1 MSKASRPSSLFEDTI
16 YSFSD
21 LPSCHTF
28 NADGVNIDYLL
39 YIQYDDSSRKT
50 ASLEFPITKLYDAVF
65 QQIVSFYHQNDFGE
79 GGLDVVRYLETTGL
93 VEMSEELSQK
103 VSDENFNYCVDI
115 SDRYQ
120 PKLLINIK
128 AQLNIFLNN
137 IRFLRELDAKFYFY
151 KAAKQSSGHALTK
164 EGDLS
169 VVQRNSLQEQ
179 AAKSYSQAINLC
191 NKDICVY
198 LILWLHAYRFSQSR
212 IACLQNPKN
221 KMFSHRYYGW
231 SQPKYSLDEGFQI
244 EFKTNFGFG
253 YSSYFYLVMYYK
265 DVQIF
270 NFLDWVDYGKA
281 NLSQMQK
288 YSVKYTNESLQD
300 EEEEGDDDTGRQ
312 DKKHETISNKLWI
325 RAIRDANNACA
336 LYLDD
341 EDKFVKEH
349 IIDNLEGMIARL
361 EKIID
366 TEDSEINS
374 SYRGFEYKF
383 SKYCV
388 SKEEIIRSKSMSVK
402 GYMISGVL
410 SFISEILKLENIFSV
425 NSYLERIFSLN
436 KKLQPM
442 LELEA
447 KRNEATKLSIEKEVN
462 SNREKMITIWTVG
475 NGTLSLKDLTYMKKK
490 SSLSSEDN
498 VIYEK
503 LQSEHESLS
512 LRSSKVLEDY
522 DNVKTILRNIKR
534 YSVSIEQYFNNN

>member
-1 MSKASRPSSLFEDTI
+1 MLTTVRPVGLPGDTI

-21 LPSCHTF
+21 LPSRHTF
-28 NADGVNIDYLL
+28 GAEGVNIDYLL
-39 YIQYDDSSRKT
+39 YIQYDEFSRKT
-50 ASLEFPITKLYDAVF
+50 ASLEFPIAKLYDDVF
-65 QQIVSFYHQNDFGE
+65 QKIVSLYSQNDFGE
-79 GGLDVVRYLETTGL
+79 GGLDVIRYLETTDL
-93 VEMSEELSQK
+93 VGMSEALSKK

-128 AQLNIFLNN
+128 EELNTFLNN
-137 IRFLRELDAKFYFY
+137 IRFLHDLDGKSYFY
-151 KAAKQSSGHALTK
+151 NAAKQQSGHARTN
-164 EGDLS
+164 EADLS
-169 VVQRNSLQEQ
+169 DIFRTLLQDE
-179 AAKSYSQAINLC
+179 AAKSYLQAINLC

-231 SQPKYSLDEGFQI
+231 SQPKYSLDEDFQI

-265 DVQIF
+265 NVQIF

-281 NLSQMQK
+281 SLSQMQK
-288 YSVKYTNESLQD
+288 YTIKYTDESLK
-300 EEEEGDDDTGRQ
+300 EEDNEITERP
-312 DKKHETISNKLWI
+312 DKKHGTISNDLWI
-325 RAIRDANNACA
+325 TAIQDANNACA
-336 LYLDD
+336 LYLED
-341 EDKFVKEH
+341 EDRFVKEN
-349 IIDNLEGMIARL
+349 IIDNLEGMITRL

-366 TEDSEINS
+366 TEDSKINS
-374 SYRGFEYKF
+374 NYRGFEYKF
-383 SKYCV
+383 SNYCV

-436 KKLQPM
+436 KKLKPM

-447 KRNEATKLSIEKEVN
+447 KRNEVTKLNIEKEVN
-462 SNREKMITIWTVG
+462 SNREKMIAIWTVG
-475 NGTLSLKDLTYMKKK
+475 NGTLSLKDLTHMKKK
-490 SSLSSEDN
+490 SGLSPEDN
-498 VIYEK
+498 MIYEK
-503 LQSEHESLS
+503 LQLEHESIS
-512 LRSSKVLEDY
+512 LRSSEVLEDY
-522 DNVKTILRNIKR
+522 DNVKTILKNIKR
-534 YSVSIEQYFNNN
+534 YSVNIEQYFKNN